1 VTVVLLARHGQTD
14 WNRDQRFQGHSDP
27 PLNDT
32 GRAQAIALAEQL
44 RDVPLAAVYSSDLR
58 RAIETATVVAAAKGL
73 PVRSRPELREIDV
86 GEWAGLTVTEIG
98 ARYPEGMQ
106 RHAAGGDGWENGE
119 AHEAMQRRIV
129 AAVSELAAGH
139 PDDTILLV
147 GHGGTM
153 RALMAHAAGVPFPE
167 FRRTHRGIRNG
178 SLSRVAVEAG
188 IFRPLD

>member
-27 PLNDT
+27 PLNET
-32 GRAQAIALAEQL
+32 GRAQAATLAEEL

-58 RAIETATVVAAAKGL
+58 RAVETAAVVAAAKGL
-73 PVRSRPELREIDV
+73 PVRSRPQLREIDV
-86 GEWAGLTVTEIG
+86 GEWAGLTVSEIETRFPD
-98 ARYPEGMQ
+98 AMR
-106 RHAAGGDGWENGE
+106 RHAAGGDGWERGE
-119 AHEAMQRRIV
+119 THAVMQERIV

-139 PDDTILLV
+139 PDETILLV

-167 FRRTHRGIRNG
+167 YRRTHRGIRNG
-178 SLSRVAVEAG
+178 SVSRIDVEAG
-188 IFRPLD
+188 MFRPLD